1 MQKNCNSARFSH
13 FSCMKFAIAALL
25 LAGLTAVRADGEL
38 AVASLSTVL
47 TDVARNVGGSKIT
60 VAEIVKPG
68 VDPHDFQPSPG
79 DIKALSKAKIVLA
92 SGLGFESYLD
102 KLRASVGS
110 GPVFVVVGEKIT
122 PLMVEEGAAHE
133 HEGHDHKGHD
143 YSHGKGGKV
152 PDPHWWH
159 SIANVKTAARVLRD
173 AFSAA
178 DPGNRAFYE
187 TNAKAY
193 LARLD
198 DLAKWTKIQIARL
211 PKDRRVLVTSHDA
224 LGYFA
229 RDYGFEIHPVE
240 GISSGEQPSSKR
252 VRELIEEIKAEGVK
266 AIFAENV
273 ENPKVLG
280 EITKETGATSG
291 GTLYADGL
299 GAREANTYEAMM
311 RHNVE
316 TIVKGLE

>member
-1 MQKNCNSARFSH
+1 MTQQMQKNCNSTLFLH
-13 FSCMKFAIAALL
+13 FSCMKFAIATFL
-25 LAGLTAVRADGEL
+25 LAGLSCVRAEGEL

-47 TDVARNVGGSKIT
+47 SDVAKNVGGAKVT

-79 DIKALSKAKIVLA
+79 DIKALSKARVVLA
-92 SGLGFESYLD
+92 SGLGFESYLE

-110 GPVFVVVGEKIT
+110 GPEFVIVGEKIT
-122 PLMVEEGAAHE
+122 PILVEEDDD
-133 HEGHDHKGHD
+133 HEGHDH
-143 YSHGKGGKV
+143 SHGKGGKV

-159 SIANVKTAARVLRD
+159 SIANVKIATRAVRD
-173 AFSAA
+173 AFVAA
-178 DPGNRAFYE
+178 DPANQAVFE
-187 TNAKAY
+187 ANAKAY

-198 DLAKWTKIQIARL
+198 DLAKWTKIQVARL

-240 GISSGEQPSSKR
+240 GISTSEQPSSKR
-252 VRELIEEIKAEGVK
+252 VRALIQEIKAEGVK

-280 EITKETGATSG
+280 EITRETGAVSG

-299 GAREANTYEAMM
+299 GATEANTYETMM